1 MNKPFSRFKSLI
13 AVLAAVLCILP
24 LSDLSA
30 QNKIVMPGEN
40 GKKEAIDFE
49 YFPSRQHAFVWRN
62 WSVVDKHRLAEV
74 MATSVENI
82 ESLAES
88 MGLSRKQSIE
98 PEWPTT
104 RGYITILRRNWHLLP
119 YEQLTTLL
127 GMGREELKYRLIEDD
142 FLYEKLGSVKP
153 YCEPLCYVEPDE
165 EMQRR
170 VEQFRVDVAPLVKTA
185 YKLEDERFGF
195 MREFDKVK
203 RVKITKSL
211 AEEQNDGF
219 ELRMI
224 FPYFADYGDPLLD
237 EELSSYPEELF
248 RRLSEAGV
256 NGVWLHSV
264 LRMMVLPEGGF
275 PGDEKA
281 LDRIE
286 GLKRLVARA
295 EKYGIKIYLYLNE
308 PRAMHK
314 DYFEGNAEREALAG
328 PEFQGLRSF
337 CTSKPEVLKWMS
349 DSMEKM
355 FSEVEGLG
363 GVFTITASENYT
375 SCASRPYAH
384 SHCPLCKDR
393 AYADIIVDVNT
404 AIEQGVHR
412 GNPDAKVIVWDWGWP
427 DDKCEEIISRLPK
440 SCWFMVVS
448 EWGMPI
454 ERGGVKSHIGEYSLS
469 AVGPG
474 PRALRNW
481 EFARKAG
488 LKTVA
493 KVQVNATWEM
503 AAVPSVPVL
512 DLVAQHAEN
521 LSGQDVNGVMLSWS
535 LGGYPSE
542 NLKLFQSF
550 RRGDT
555 ADDAVVRLA
564 HSEYGDKAAAKV
576 REAWRVCSEGFK
588 NFPFQMRMLY
598 SGPQH
603 WGPANPFYTRP
614 TGYPATFVVNIPYD
628 DVYYWKTIYP
638 MEVWFDLMDKSADGF
653 GEGAKLLREALQEVD
668 CKHRKA
674 LEIELGRMLAVY
686 NHLKSGVEQGRFFDA
701 RNRYLKAT
709 SDEERAECKATM
721 RKALELNKQ
730 IIADHLQ
737 IVVRDSSIG
746 YESSS
751 QYFYVPADLV
761 EAYASVCYAERWLND
776 LK

>member
-1 MNKPFSRFKSLI
+1 MKQPFSYLRGLF
-13 AVLAAVLCILP
+13 LAAIVVVFS
-24 LSDLSA
+24 LSAESAVA
-30 QNKIVMPGEN
+30 QNKVVMPDEN
-40 GKKEAIDFE
+40 GSKEAIVFD

-62 WSVVDKHRLAEV
+62 WSVVDKERLAEV

-82 ESLAES
+82 ERMAVS
-88 MGLSRKQSIE
+88 MGLSKKQKIE
-98 PEWPTT
+98 PEWATT
-104 RGYITILRRNWHLLP
+104 NGYITLLRRNWHLLP
-119 YEQLTTLL
+119 YEQLVQLL
-127 GMGREELKYRLIEDD
+127 GMEREELKYRLIEDD
-142 FLYEKLGSVKP
+142 FLFEKLGSMKP
-153 YCEPLCYVEPDE
+153 KCEPLVYVEPDE
-165 EMQRR
+165 ELLRR
-170 VEQFRVDVAPLVKTA
+170 VEQFAKDVKPLVKEA
-185 YKLEDERFGF
+185 YDVEEERFGF
-195 MREFDKVK
+195 MREFEKVK
-203 RVKITKSL
+203 RVKTS
-211 AEEQNDGF
+211 AAQQDNEGF

-224 FPYFADYGDPLLD
+224 FPYFGDYGDPLLD

-275 PGDEKA
+275 PGDAKA
-281 LDRIE
+281 PERIE

-295 EKYGIKIYLYLNE
+295 EKYGVKIYLYLNE
-308 PRAMHK
+308 PRAMLK
-314 DYFEGNAEREALAG
+314 DYFVGNAEREALAG
-328 PEFQGLRSF
+328 PEFQGLHSF

-349 DSMEKM
+349 DSMENL
-355 FSEVEGLG
+355 FSRVEGLG

-393 AYADIIVDVNT
+393 SYADIIVDVNT

-427 DDKCEEIISRLPK
+427 DKECEEIISRLPK
-440 SCWFMVVS
+440 SCWFMAVS
-448 EWGMPI
+448 EWGKPI
-454 ERGGVKSHIGEYSLS
+454 ERGGVKSEIGEYSLS

-481 EFARKAG
+481 AFARKAG

-503 AAVPSVPVL
+503 SVVPSVPVL

-521 LSGQDVNGVMLSWS
+521 LSSQDVNGVMLSWS

-550 RRGDT
+550 RKGDT
-555 ADDAVVRLA
+555 ANDAVERLA
-564 HSEYGDKAAAKV
+564 YSEYGEKAAAKV

-603 WGPANPFYTRP
+603 WGPSNPMFTRP
-614 TGYPATFVVNIPYD
+614 TGYPATFVVGIPYD

-653 GEGAKLLREALQEVD
+653 GEGVKLLQEALAVVD
-668 CKHRKA
+668 AKHRKA
-674 LEIELGRMLAVY
+674 LEVELGRMQAVY

-701 RNRYLKAT
+701 RNRYLKAA
-709 SDEERAECKATM
+709 SDEEREECKATM
-721 RKALELNKQ
+721 RRALEINKE
-730 IIADHLQ
+730 IIAEHVK
-737 IVVRDSSIG
+737 VVTRDSSIG

-761 EAYASVCYAERWLND
+761 EAYASVCYAERWLEE

>member
-1 MNKPFSRFKSLI
+1 MNKPFSRFKSSI
-13 AVLAAVLCILP
+13 AVLVAVLCILP

-30 QNKIVMPGEN
+30 QDKIVMPGEN

-170 VEQFRVDVAPLVKTA
+170 VEQFKRDVAPLVKTA

-203 RVKITKSL
+203 RVKITKNL

-314 DYFEGNAEREALAG
+314 DYFDGNAEREALAG

-355 FSEVEGLG
+355 FSEVKGLG

-427 DDKCEEIISRLPK
+427 DGECDEIISRLPK

-481 EFARKAG
+481 AFARKAG

-721 RKALELNKQ
+721 RKALEVNKQ

>member
-30 QNKIVMPGEN
+30 QDKIVMPGEN

-170 VEQFRVDVAPLVKTA
+170 VEQFKRDVAPLVKTA

-203 RVKITKSL
+203 RVKITKNL
-211 AEEQNDGF
+211 ADEQNDGF

-275 PGDEKA
+275 PGDDKA

-314 DYFEGNAEREALAG
+314 DYFDGNAEREALAG

-355 FSEVEGLG
+355 FSKVKGLG

-427 DDKCEEIISRLPK
+427 DDKCEEIILRLPK

-481 EFARKAG
+481 AFARKAG

-761 EAYASVCYAERWLND
+761 EAYASVCYAERWLNE

>member
-30 QNKIVMPGEN
+30 QDKIVMPGEN

-170 VEQFRVDVAPLVKTA
+170 VEQFKRDVAPLVKTA
-185 YKLEDERFGF
+185 YKLKDERFGF

-314 DYFEGNAEREALAG
+314 DYFDGNAEREALAG

-355 FSEVEGLG
+355 FSEVKGLG

-393 AYADIIVDVNT
+393 PYADIIVDVNT

-427 DDKCEEIISRLPK
+427 DGECDEIISRLPK

-481 EFARKAG
+481 AFARKAG

-638 MEVWFDLMDKSADGF
+638 MEVWLDLMDKSADGF

-709 SDEERAECKATM
+709 SDEERVECKATM

>member
-1 MNKPFSRFKSLI
+1 MNKPFSRLKSSI

-30 QNKIVMPGEN
+30 QDKIVMPGEN
-40 GKKEAIDFE
+40 GRKAAIDFD

-62 WSVVDKHRLAEV
+62 WSVVDKHLLAEV
-74 MATSVENI
+74 MATSVENV
-82 ESLAES
+82 EELAVS

-170 VEQFRVDVAPLVKTA
+170 VEQFKRDVAPLVKTA

-203 RVKITKSL
+203 RVKITKNL
-211 AEEQNDGF
+211 AEKQNDGF

-314 DYFEGNAEREALAG
+314 DYFDGNAEREALAG

-355 FSEVEGLG
+355 FSEVKGLG

-412 GNPDAKVIVWDWGWP
+412 GNPDARVIVWDWGWP

-469 AVGPG
+469 AIGPG

-481 EFARKAG
+481 AFARKAG

-564 HSEYGDKAAAKV
+564 LSEYGEKAAAKV

>member
-1 MNKPFSRFKSLI
+1 MNNLFSRLKSLT
-13 AVLAAVLCILP
+13 AVLAAVLCMLP
-24 LSDLSA
+24 LNDLSA
-30 QNKIVMPGEN
+30 QDKIVMPGEN
-40 GKKEAIDFE
+40 GTKEAIDFE

-62 WSVVDKHRLAEV
+62 WSVVDKERLAEV
-74 MATSVENI
+74 MATSVENV
-82 ESLAES
+82 ESLALS
-88 MGLSRKQSIE
+88 MGLNRKQKIE
-98 PEWPTT
+98 PEWATT

-119 YEQLTTLL
+119 YEQLTVLL

-153 YCEPLCYVEPDE
+153 QCEPLRYTEPDE
-165 EMQRR
+165 DMQRR
-170 VEQFRVDVAPLVKTA
+170 VEQFAQDVAPLVKQA
-185 YKLEDERFGF
+185 YKVEDERFGF

-203 RVKITKSL
+203 KSKSGAV
-211 AEEQNDGF
+211 AEEQHEGF

-237 EELSSYPEELF
+237 EELTSYPEELF

-275 PGDEKA
+275 PGDAKA
-281 LDRIE
+281 LERIE

-295 EKYGIKIYLYLNE
+295 EKYGVKIYLYLNE

-314 DYFEGNAEREALAG
+314 EYFDGNAEREALSG

-337 CTSKPEVLKWMS
+337 CTSKPEVLQWMS
-349 DSMEKM
+349 NSMESL
-355 FSEVEGLG
+355 FSKVEGLG

-375 SCASRPYAH
+375 SCASRGHAH
-384 SHCPLCKDR
+384 KHCPLCKDR
-393 AYADIIVDVNT
+393 PYADLIVDVNT

-427 DDKCEEIISRLPK
+427 EGECEEIISRLPK
-440 SCWFMVVS
+440 SCWFMAVS
-448 EWGMPI
+448 EWGKPI
-454 ERGGVKSHIGEYSLS
+454 ERGGVKSQLGEYSIS

-481 EFARKAG
+481 ELARKAG

-493 KVQVNATWEM
+493 KVQVNASWEM

-521 LSGQDVNGVMLSWS
+521 LSSQDVNGVMLSWS

-555 ADDAVVRLA
+555 ADAAVERLA
-564 HSEYGDKAAAKV
+564 LSEYGEKAAAKV
-576 REAWRVCSEGFK
+576 RDAWRVCSEGFE

-603 WGPANPFYTRP
+603 WGPSNPMYTRP
-614 TGYPATFVVNIPYD
+614 TGYPATFVVGIPYD
-628 DVYYWKTIYP
+628 DVNYWKTIYP

-653 GEGAKLLREALQEVD
+653 GEGVMLLREAMQDVD
-668 CKHRKA
+668 CKYKRV
-674 LEIELGRMLAVY
+674 LQTELGRMQAVY
-686 NHLKSGVEQGRFFDA
+686 NHLKSGAEQGRFFDA

-709 SDEERAECKATM
+709 TDAEREECKATM
-721 RKALELNKQ
+721 RKALEVNKKL
-730 IIADHLQ
+730 IIDHLGV
-737 IVVRDSSIG
+737 VVRDSSIG
-746 YESSS
+746 NESSS

-761 EAYASVCYAERWLND
+761 EAYASVCYAERWLD
-776 LK
+776 GLK

>member
-1 MNKPFSRFKSLI
+1 MKLPVCKLQALI
-13 AVLAAVLCILP
+13 WAVFVSIFM
-24 LSDLSA
+24 LSA
-30 QNKIVMPGEN
+30 AEISAQEKVVMPDEN
-40 GKKEAIDFE
+40 GKKAAIDFD

-62 WSVVDKHRLAEV
+62 WSVVDKELLAEV
-74 MATSVENI
+74 MATSVENV
-82 ESLAES
+82 ERLAMS
-88 MGLSRKQSIE
+88 MGLSRKQKIE
-98 PEWPTT
+98 PEWATT

-119 YEQLTTLL
+119 YDQLTMLL
-127 GMGREELKYRLIEDD
+127 GMEREELKYRLIEDD
-142 FLYEKLGSVKP
+142 FLFEKLGSVKP
-153 YCEPLCYVEPDE
+153 QCEPLRYVEPDE
-165 EMQRR
+165 DMKRR
-170 VEQFRVDVAPLVKTA
+170 VEQFAQDVAPLVKQA

-195 MREFDKVK
+195 MREFEKVK
-203 RVKITKSL
+203 KSKSN
-211 AEEQNDGF
+211 AANEQREGF

-237 EELSSYPEELF
+237 EELTSYPEELF

-275 PGDEKA
+275 PGDTKA
-281 LDRIE
+281 LERIE

-314 DYFEGNAEREALAG
+314 EYFDGNAEREALSG

-337 CTSKPEVLKWMS
+337 CTSKPEVLQWMS
-349 DSMEKM
+349 DSMESL
-355 FSEVEGLG
+355 FSKVEGLG

-393 AYADIIVDVNT
+393 PYADIIVDVNT

-427 DDKCEEIISRLPK
+427 EGECEEIISRLPK
-440 SCWFMVVS
+440 SCWFMAVS
-448 EWGMPI
+448 EWGKPI
-454 ERGGVKSHIGEYSLS
+454 ERGGVKSQLGEYSIS

-481 EFARKAG
+481 ELARKAG

-493 KVQVNATWEM
+493 KVQVNASWEM

-555 ADDAVVRLA
+555 ADAAVERLA
-564 HSEYGDKAAAKV
+564 LSEYGEKAAAKV
-576 REAWRVCSEGFK
+576 REAWRVCSEGFE

-603 WGPANPFYTRP
+603 WGPSNPMYTRP
-614 TGYPATFVVNIPYD
+614 TGYPATFVVGIPYD
-628 DVYYWKTIYP
+628 DVNYWKTIYP

-653 GEGAKLLREALQEVD
+653 GEGVMLLREAMQEVD
-668 CKHRKA
+668 CKHKRV
-674 LEIELGRMLAVY
+674 LQTELGRMQAVY

-709 SDEERAECKATM
+709 TDAEREECKATM
-721 RKALELNKQ
+721 RKALEVNKKL
-730 IIADHLQ
+730 IIDHLGV
-737 IVVRDSSIG
+737 VVRDSSIG

-761 EAYASVCYAERWLND
+761 EAYASVCYAERWLD
-776 LK
+776 GLK

>member
-1 MNKPFSRFKSLI
+1 MNNLFSRLKTLI

-24 LSDLSA
+24 LNDLSA
-30 QNKIVMPGEN
+30 QDKIVMPGEN
-40 GKKEAIDFE
+40 GTKAAIDFE

-82 ESLAES
+82 ENMAVS
-88 MGLSRKQSIE
+88 MGLSRKQTIE
-98 PEWPTT
+98 PEWATT
-104 RGYITILRRNWHLLP
+104 YGYITVLRRNWHLLP
-119 YEQLTTLL
+119 YDQLTLLL

-153 YCEPLCYVEPDE
+153 QCEPLRYVEPDE
-165 EMQRR
+165 DMQRR
-170 VEQFRVDVAPLVKTA
+170 TEQFARDVAPLVKTA
-185 YKLEDERFGF
+185 YDVDDERFGF

-203 RVKITKSL
+203 KSKKR
-211 AEEQNDGF
+211 ADSQSQHEGF

-237 EELSSYPEELF
+237 EELKSYPEELF

-295 EKYGIKIYLYLNE
+295 GKYGVKIYLYLNE
-308 PRAMHK
+308 PRALHK
-314 DYFEGNAEREALAG
+314 DYFDGNAAREALAG

-337 CTSKPEVLKWMS
+337 CTSKPEVLSWIS
-349 DSMEKM
+349 NSMENL

-393 AYADIIVDVNT
+393 PYADIIVDVNT

-440 SCWFMVVS
+440 SCWFMAVS
-448 EWGMPI
+448 EWGKPI

-488 LKTVA
+488 LKTLA

-576 REAWRVCSEGFK
+576 REAWRVCSEGFT

-603 WGPANPFYTRP
+603 WGPSNPFYTRP

-638 MEVWFDLMDKSADGF
+638 MEVWLDLMDKSADGF
-653 GEGAKLLREALQEVD
+653 GEGAKLLREALQKVD

-674 LEIELGRMLAVY
+674 LEMELGRMLAVY
-686 NHLKSGVEQGRFFDA
+686 NHLKSGAEQGRFFDA

-721 RKALELNKQ
+721 RKALEVNKQ

>member
-1 MNKPFSRFKSLI
+1 MKEPYWKIFRPLI
-13 AVLAAVLCILP
+13 VLLFIFVVSP
-24 LSDLSA
+24 SMVFA
-30 QNKIVMPGEN
+30 QQDIVMPGEDGN
-40 GKKEAIDFE
+40 KQAIDFD

-62 WSVVDKHRLAEV
+62 WSVVDKVRLAEV
-74 MATSVENI
+74 MAMSVENI
-82 ESLAES
+82 EGLAES
-88 MGLSRKQSIE
+88 MGLNCKQKIE
-98 PEWPTT
+98 PEWATT

-127 GMGREELKYRLIEDD
+127 DMEREELKYRLIEDD
-142 FLYEKLGSVKP
+142 FLWEKLGSVKP
-153 YCEPLCYVEPDE
+153 QCEPLRYVEPDE
-165 EMQRR
+165 AMSAR
-170 VEQFRVDVAPLVKTA
+170 VAQFREDVAPLVKQA
-185 YKLEDERFGF
+185 YSLEDERFGF
-195 MREFDKVK
+195 MREFEKVK
-203 RVKITKSL
+203 KSKSIT
-211 AEEQNDGF
+211 AEEQHEGF

-237 EELSSYPEELF
+237 EELTSYPEELF
-248 RRLSEAGV
+248 RRLSEVGV

-275 PGDEKA
+275 PGDKRA
-281 LDRIE
+281 LERIA
-286 GLKRLVARA
+286 GLQRLVDRA
-295 EKYGIKIYLYLNE
+295 AKYGIKIYLYLNE

-314 DYFEGNAEREALAG
+314 EYFEGVAEREALAG

-337 CTSKPEVLKWMS
+337 CTSKPEVLDWMS
-349 DSMEKM
+349 NSMENL
-355 FSEVEGLG
+355 FTEVKGLG

-375 SCASRPYAH
+375 SCASRGQAH

-393 AYADIIVDVNT
+393 PYADLIVDVNT

-427 DDKCEEIISRLPK
+427 EKECEEIISRLPK
-440 SCWFMVVS
+440 SCWFMAVS
-448 EWGMPI
+448 EWAKPI
-454 ERGGVKSHIGEYSLS
+454 ERGGVKSQVGEYSLS

-481 EFARKAG
+481 ELARKAG

-521 LSGQDVNGVMLSWS
+521 LSSQDVNGVMLSWS

-555 ADDAVVRLA
+555 ANDAVERLA
-564 HSEYGDKAAAKV
+564 LSEYGEKAAPKV
-576 REAWRVCSEGFK
+576 REAWRVCSAGFE
-588 NFPFQMRMLY
+588 NFPFSMRMLY

-603 WGPANPFYTRP
+603 WGPSNPMYTRP
-614 TGYPATFVVNIPYD
+614 TGYPATFVVGIPYD
-628 DVYYWKTIYP
+628 DVHYWKTIYP
-638 MEVWFDLMDKSADGF
+638 LEVWFDLMDKSADGF
-653 GEGAKLLREALQEVD
+653 GEGVRLLQEALKEVD
-668 CKHRKA
+668 GKHRKA
-674 LEIELGRMLAVY
+674 LELELGRMQAIY

-701 RNRYLKAT
+701 RNRYLKAET
-709 SDEERAECKATM
+709 AAEKEECKATM
-721 RKALELNKQ
+721 RRALEIDKK
-730 IIADHLQ
+730 IIAEHLE
-737 IVVRDSSIG
+737 VVIRDSSIG

-751 QYFYVPADLV
+751 QYFYLPADLV
-761 EAYASVCYAERWLND
+761 EAYASVCYAERWLKN
-776 LK
+776 LE

>member
-1 MNKPFSRFKSLI
+1 MKDSFWNVSRQLL
-13 AVLAAVLCILP
+13 VLFFCIIGVATMAF
-24 LSDLSA
+24 A
-30 QNKIVMPGEN
+30 QQKIVMPGEDGVKPPIN
-40 GKKEAIDFE
+40 YE

-62 WSVVDKHRLAEV
+62 WSLVDKSRLAEILS
-74 MATSVENI
+74 TSVENVDRV
-82 ESLAES
+82 AQS
-88 MGLSRKQSIE
+88 MGLPKKQRIE
-98 PEWPTT
+98 PEWATT

-119 YEQLTTLL
+119 YDQLTQLL
-127 GMGREELKYRLIEDD
+127 GMEREELKYRLIEDD
-142 FLYEKLGSVKP
+142 FLWEKLGSVKP
-153 YCEPLCYVEPDE
+153 KCEPLKYEEPSAE
-165 EMQRR
+165 VAAR
-170 VEQFRVDVAPLVKTA
+170 VEQFAKDVAPLVDIA
-185 YKLEDERFGF
+185 YNQEDERFGF

-203 RVKITKSL
+203 KSKVVAL
-211 AEEQNDGF
+211 EPSHEGF

-224 FPYFADYGDPLLD
+224 FPYFADYGDPLLE

-275 PGDEKA
+275 PGDAKA
-281 LDRIE
+281 MERKA
-286 GLKRLVARA
+286 GLKRLVDRA
-295 EKYGIKIYLYLNE
+295 AKYGIKIYLYLNE

-314 DYFEGNAEREALAG
+314 EYFDGVAEREALAG
-328 PEFQGLRSF
+328 PEYQGLRSF

-349 DSMEKM
+349 DSMESL

-384 SHCPLCKDR
+384 ERCTLCKDR
-393 AYADIIVDVNT
+393 PYADLIVDVNT

-427 DDKCEEIISRLPK
+427 DNECEEIISRLPK
-440 SCWFMVVS
+440 SCWFMAVS
-448 EWGMPI
+448 EWGKPI
-454 ERGGVKSHIGEYSLS
+454 ERGGVKSQLGEYSLS

-481 EFARKAG
+481 ELARKAG
-488 LKTVA
+488 LRTVA

-521 LSGQDVNGVMLSWS
+521 LSSQDVNGVMLSWS

-555 ADDAVVRLA
+555 ANDAVERLA
-564 HSEYGDKAAAKV
+564 ESEYGQKAAPLV
-576 REAWRVCSEGFK
+576 REAWRLCSEGFE

-603 WGPANPFYTRP
+603 WGPSNPMYTKA
-614 TGYPATFVVNIPYD
+614 TGYPATFVVGTPYD

-638 MEVWFDLMDKSADGF
+638 MDVWFDLMDKSAEGF
-653 GEGAKLLREALQEVD
+653 GEGAKLLQKAMDVVD
-668 CKHRKA
+668 GKHRQTLK
-674 LEIELGRMLAVY
+674 LELGRMQAVY

-701 RNRYLKAT
+701 RNRYAKAT
-709 SDEERAECKATM
+709 TDAEREECKATM
-721 RKALELNKQ
+721 RRALEIDKR
-730 IIADHLQ
+730 IIEEHLK
-737 IVVRDSSIG
+737 VVVCDSSIG

-761 EAYASVCYAERWLND
+761 EAYASVCYAERWLNE

>member
-1 MNKPFSRFKSLI
+1 MKEPYWKIFRPLI
-13 AVLAAVLCILP
+13 VLLFIFVVSP
-24 LSDLSA
+24 SMVFA
-30 QNKIVMPGEN
+30 QQDIVMPGEN
-40 GKKEAIDFE
+40 GNKPAIKFD

-62 WSVVDKHRLAEV
+62 WSVVDKVRLAEV

-82 ESLAES
+82 EGLAES
-88 MGLSRKQSIE
+88 MGLNCKQKIE
-98 PEWPTT
+98 PEWATT

-127 GMGREELKYRLIEDD
+127 DMEREELKYRLIEDD
-142 FLYEKLGSVKP
+142 FLWEKLGSVKP
-153 YCEPLCYVEPDE
+153 QCEPLRYVEPDE
-165 EMQRR
+165 AMSAR
-170 VEQFRVDVAPLVKTA
+170 VAQFREDVAPLVKQA
-185 YKLEDERFGF
+185 YSLEDERFGF
-195 MREFDKVK
+195 MREFEKVK
-203 RVKITKSL
+203 KSKSIT
-211 AEEQNDGF
+211 AEEQHEGF

-237 EELSSYPEELF
+237 EELTSYPEELF
-248 RRLSEAGV
+248 RRLSEVGV

-275 PGDEKA
+275 PGDKRA
-281 LDRIE
+281 LERIA
-286 GLKRLVARA
+286 GLQRLVDRA
-295 EKYGIKIYLYLNE
+295 AKYGIKIYLYLNE

-314 DYFEGNAEREALAG
+314 EYFEGVAEREALAG

-337 CTSKPEVLKWMS
+337 CTSKPEVLDWMS
-349 DSMEKM
+349 NSMENL
-355 FSEVEGLG
+355 FTEVKGLG

-375 SCASRPYAH
+375 SCASRGQAH

-393 AYADIIVDVNT
+393 PYADLIVDVNT

-427 DDKCEEIISRLPK
+427 EKECEEIISRLPK
-440 SCWFMVVS
+440 SCWFMAVS
-448 EWGMPI
+448 EWAKPI
-454 ERGGVKSHIGEYSLS
+454 ERGGVKSQVGEYSLS

-481 EFARKAG
+481 ELARKAG

-521 LSGQDVNGVMLSWS
+521 LSSQDVNGVMLSWS

-555 ADDAVVRLA
+555 ANDAVERLA
-564 HSEYGDKAAAKV
+564 LSEYGEKAAPKV
-576 REAWRVCSEGFK
+576 REAWRVCSAGFE
-588 NFPFQMRMLY
+588 NFPFSMRMLY

-603 WGPANPFYTRP
+603 WGPSNPMYTRP
-614 TGYPATFVVNIPYD
+614 TGYPATFVVGIPYD
-628 DVYYWKTIYP
+628 DVHYWKTIYP
-638 MEVWFDLMDKSADGF
+638 LEVWFDLMDKSADGF
-653 GEGAKLLREALQEVD
+653 GEGVRLLQEALKEVD
-668 CKHRKA
+668 GKHRKA
-674 LEIELGRMLAVY
+674 LELELGRMQAIY

-701 RNRYLKAT
+701 RNRYLEAKTDA
-709 SDEERAECKATM
+709 EREECKATM
-721 RKALELNKQ
+721 HRALEINKRL
-730 IIADHLQ
+730 IAEHLK

-751 QYFYVPADLV
+751 QYFYLPADLV
-761 EAYASVCYAERWLND
+761 EAYASVCYAERWLKN
-776 LK
+776 LE

>member
-1 MNKPFSRFKSLI
+1 MNKPFSRFKSLT

-30 QNKIVMPGEN
+30 QDKIVMPGEN

-170 VEQFRVDVAPLVKTA
+170 VEQFKRDVAPLVKTA
-185 YKLEDERFGF
+185 YKLKDERFGF

-314 DYFEGNAEREALAG
+314 DYFDGNAEREALAG

-355 FSEVEGLG
+355 FSEVKGLG

-393 AYADIIVDVNT
+393 PYADIIVDVNT

-427 DDKCEEIISRLPK
+427 DGECDEIISRLPK

-481 EFARKAG
+481 AFARKAG

-521 LSGQDVNGVMLSWS
+521 LSGQDVDGVMLSWS

-614 TGYPATFVVNIPYD
+614 TGYPATFAVNIPYD

-638 MEVWFDLMDKSADGF
+638 MEVWLDLMDKSADGF

-674 LEIELGRMLAVY
+674 LEIELARMLAVY